1 EAGDRS
7 AGDRDEDEGEYL
19 AAEKRPMAVDEGG
32 ERRHPDLRMQQD
44 DRDGKERHRAE
55 LEEGGEIIAWREQQ
69 PDRQDG
75 GDPTIPDHEAGERQ
89 TRPVEESAQQRMSI
103 DPSSGQ
109 HR

>member
-1 EAGDRS
+1 
-7 AGDRDEDEGEYL
+7 
-19 AAEKRPMAVDEGG
+19 
-32 ERRHPDLRMQQD
+32 RMQQD
-44 DRDGKERHRAE
+44 DRDGKERDRAE

-109 HR
+109 HRQEHQRDAQSRSLEDPSRTQLPQMRS